1 MEASAFAFNP
11 FRAAIHFLN
20 FPSAMDSVFVF
31 SKACIQQAAHSYS
44 LLHFK
49 LA

>member
-11 FRAAIHFLN
+11 FRAAIFLN